1 MIGLVSFPFSQISF
15 PDPLPLIRSALIA
28 IVIPLAWGGGQQHV
42 LLAGCGFSSP
52 SSFLVLVGR
61 LCVVCVCSIT
71 SILTGF

>member
-42 LLAGCGFSSP
+42 LLAGCGFRLL
-52 SSFLVLVGR
+52 FLFSCWLAGCV
-61 LCVVCVCSIT
+61 LCVFVQ
-71 SILTGF
+71 LHLF